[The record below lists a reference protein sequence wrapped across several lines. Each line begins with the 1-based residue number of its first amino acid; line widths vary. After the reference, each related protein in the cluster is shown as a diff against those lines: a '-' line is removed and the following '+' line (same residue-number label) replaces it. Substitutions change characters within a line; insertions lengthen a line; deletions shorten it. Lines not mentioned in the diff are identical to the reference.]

1 MFKSMT
7 DCTVDG
13 VATLACLGVL
23 MHNVVVLL
31 LIAAAFAT
39 LLMLLIGGI
48 RFSLS
53 GGDPKKVAAA
63 RGTLTYAII
72 GIAIV
77 FFAFVIMRV
86 ISTVTGNE
94 DILKGPKIPVPSQRP
109 SQP

>member
-1 MFKSMT
+1 MVIFKTM
-7 DCTVDG
+7 DQCTVDG

-23 MHNVVVLL
+23 IYNVVVLL
-31 LIAAAFAT
+31 LIASAFAT
-39 LLMLLIGGI
+39 LLMLIIGGI

-63 RGTLTYAII
+63 RGTLTYAIV

-86 ISTVTGNE
+86 ISTVTGNQ
-94 DILKGPKIPVPSQRP
+94 DILKGPTLPVPTKVGP
-109 SQP
+109 